1 MTGFCFVVG
10 TFAPTVIESISEDN
24 ATLPCQH
31 KLGPLGNN
39 LDIEWLSNDSDHGQ
53 KVILSYS
60 GGQVYENRELKGR
73 YSFVAD
79 FLAGDATIFIRS
91 LEPNDAG
98 LYTCKVKN
106 AGQYAWSHVILK
118 ILVKPSEPDC
128 WIEGEQIVGRNVT
141 LNCKSSVGSLPM
153 KYYWQH
159 LKHQEYSGYLPTRP
173 ARGPGIGSCA
183 GQAPLP
189 LLSLMK
195 TAEDRTEEGRLP
207 PTVWSWCRTE
217 ALQHTRS
224 PQQLFLQNVSKADNG
239 SYRCIVSN
247 QAGSRICYVHLTA
260 QTPTNVAFLAG
271 ITCGSIGGVLFL
283 VLLCWYL
290 FRKKELKK
298 REEDEFLNEIREDA
312 EAPKARLMKPG
323 SSSSGSR
330 SSRSGS
336 SSTRSTTNSASRS
349 QRTLSTQEAPHGD
362 SRHHCLEQ
370 I

>member
-1 MTGFCFVVG
+1 MQTLLCSFLGLCCVIG
-10 TFAPTVIESISEDN
+10 TFAQTEIKSISEEN
-24 ATLPCQH
+24 VTLPCQH
-31 KLGPLGNN
+31 RLALVGNN
-39 LDIEWLSNDSDHGQ
+39 LDIEWLSNVSDHGQ

-60 GGQVYENRELKGR
+60 GGQVYENDEFKGR
-73 YSFVAD
+73 YSFISN
-79 FLAGDATIFIRS
+79 FLAGDAAIFIRS
-91 LEPNDAG
+91 LEPSDAG

-106 AGQYAWSHVILK
+106 AGQYEWSYIILK

-128 WIEGEQIVGRNVT
+128 WIEGEQIVGKNVT
-141 LNCKSSVGSLPM
+141 LQCKSSAGSQPMSYRWQRIKHQEDVPGSLP
-153 KYYWQH
+153 
-159 LKHQEYSGYLPTRP
+159 ST
-173 ARGPGIGSCA
+173 ARH
-183 GQAPLP
+183 
-189 LLSLMK
+189 
-195 TAEDRTEEGRLP
+195 EF
-207 PTVWSWCRTE
+207 
-217 ALQHTRS
+217 
-224 PQQLFLQNVSKADNG
+224 PQKLVLQNVSRADNG
-239 SYRCIVSN
+239 SYRCTVTN
-247 QAGSRICYVHLTA
+247 EVGRRICDVHLTV

-271 ITCGSIGGVLFL
+271 VTCGSVGGVLFL
-283 VLLCWYL
+283 FLICWYL

>member
-1 MTGFCFVVG
+1 MQTLLCSFLGLCCVVG
-10 TFAPTVIESISEDN
+10 SCAQTVIRSVSEEN
-24 ATLPCQH
+24 VTLPCQH
-31 KLGPLGNN
+31 KLGLLGNN
-39 LDIEWLSNDSDHGQ
+39 LDIEWLSNVSDHGQ

-60 GGQVYENRELKGR
+60 GGQVYENEELKGR
-73 YSFVAD
+73 YSFISD

-91 LEPNDAG
+91 LEPSDAG

-106 AGQYAWSHVILK
+106 AGQYAWSYIVLK

-128 WIEGEQIVGRNVT
+128 WIEGEQMVGRNVT
-141 LNCKSSVGSLPM
+141 LHCKSAAGSLPM
-153 KYYWQH
+153 KYNWQH
-159 LKHQEYSGYLPTRP
+159 IKHQEYSGYLPTRP
-173 ARGPGIGSCA
+173 
-183 GQAPLP
+183 
-189 LLSLMK
+189 
-195 TAEDRTEEGRLP
+195 E
-207 PTVWSWCRTE
+207 
-217 ALQHTRS
+217 S
-224 PQQLFLQNVSKADNG
+224 PQKLFLQNVSRAHNG
-239 SYRCIVSN
+239 SYRCFVSN
-247 QAGSRICYVHLTA
+247 EAGKRTCDVHLTV

-271 ITCGSIGGVLFL
+271 VTCGSVGGVLFL
-283 VLLCWYL
+283 LLICWYL

>member
-1 MTGFCFVVG
+1 MQTLLRSFLGLCCVVG
-10 TFAPTVIESISEDN
+10 TFTQTVIEKISEEN

-31 KLGPLGNN
+31 KLGTLGNH
-39 LDIEWLSNDSDHGQ
+39 LDIEWLSNVSDHGQ

-60 GGQVYENRELKGR
+60 GGEVYKDEGR
-73 YSFVAD
+73 YSFHSD
-79 FLAGDATIFIRS
+79 YMAGDAAIFIRS
-91 LEPNDAG
+91 LVPSDAG

-106 AGQYAWSHVILK
+106 AGQYTWSYIILK
-118 ILVKPSEPDC
+118 IFVKPSEPDC
-128 WIEGEQIVGRNVT
+128 WIEGEQMVGKNVT
-141 LNCKSSVGSLPM
+141 LHCKSAAGSLPM
-153 KYYWQH
+153 KYLWRR
-159 LKHQEYSGYLPTRP
+159 KKNQEYSGYLPTRP
-173 ARGPGIGSCA
+173 
-183 GQAPLP
+183 
-189 LLSLMK
+189 
-195 TAEDRTEEGRLP
+195 EF
-207 PTVWSWCRTE
+207 
-217 ALQHTRS
+217 
-224 PQQLFLQNVSKADNG
+224 PQKLFLQNVSTADNG
-239 SYRCIVSN
+239 SYRCTVSN
-247 QAGSRICYVHLTA
+247 RAGTQMCDVHLTVQIPA
-260 QTPTNVAFLAG
+260 NVAFLAG
-271 ITCGSIGGVLFL
+271 VTCGSVGGVLFL
-283 VLLCWYL
+283 FLICWYL